1 MDRAN
6 TALIGSLRKSFA
18 AHADAAKA
26 RAMQTYMKSAVPFWG
41 LQAPMRRALTAAA
54 VKAYPCAD
62 RQSLHDTMATLWRS
76 ATRREERYAAQE
88 LARTGAA
95 HRRLRGLHLLP
106 LYEEMIVTG
115 AWWDFCDEIS
125 SAAIGPLLCSDRAA
139 VETVLRRWSVGDDL
153 WLRRAAIICQRK
165 LVGDAFDAKLMIDCI
180 LPSIGDSPFAREFF
194 IRKGI
199 GWALRSRS
207 YAAPDEVRAFCA
219 EYADRLAPLTRRE
232 ALRVIERAPQR

>member
-1 MDRAN
+1 MGTLDTR
-6 TALIGSLRKSFA
+6 LIDSLRGSFA
-18 AHADAAKA
+18 AHADPAKA
-26 RAMQTYMKSAVPFWG
+26 RAMQAYMKSAMPFWG
-41 LQAPMRRALTAAA
+41 LQAPLRRALTAAA
-54 VKAYPCAD
+54 AKTYPCAD
-62 RQSLHDTMATLWRS
+62 KRALHETMAALWRS
-76 ATRREERYAAQE
+76 AARREERYAAQE

-125 SAAIGPLLCSDRAA
+125 SAAIGPLLVTDRAA
-139 VETVLRRWSVGDDL
+139 VAPVLRRWAIGDDL

-165 LVGDAFDAKLMIDCI
+165 LAGDAFDARLLVDCI

-199 GWALRSRS
+199 GWALRSRA
-207 YAAPDEVRAFCA
+207 YAAPDEVRAFCTA
-219 EYADRLAPLTRRE
+219 YADQLSPLSRRE
-232 ALRVIERAPQR
+232 ALRVIDRSPRR